1 MIFQELL
8 NDLPHRYSRNY
19 GNCQP
24 VAGKMQQKISERETI
39 QIFSVEELRRKLFFR
54 VNRKLGQKMVSFT
67 PATRSIPK
75 KNSIMK
81 LVKAL
86 SFKHK
91 VHNWLREAKKQ
102 NEFIQE
108 ELLRLVRYLLNHFP
122 PSQVLLSRIL
132 K

>member
-1 MIFQELL
+1 MIFQEQL

-19 GNCQP
+19 ENCQP

-54 VNRKLGQKMVSFT
+54 VNRKLGQKMVWFT
-67 PATRSIPK
+67 PATRSIPR
-75 KNSIMK
+75 KNGIMK
-81 LVKAL
+81 LVKVF

-91 VHNWLREAKKQ
+91 MHNWLREAKKQ

-108 ELLRLVRYLLNHFP
+108 ELLRLVRYLLNHFH
-122 PSQVLLSRIL
+122 PSQVLLSRII

>member
-1 MIFQELL
+1 MIFQEQL
-8 NDLPHRYSRNY
+8 NDFPHRYSRNY
-19 GNCQP
+19 ENCQP